1 MKKRMMSIMLTAS
14 MVAALMCGI
23 AACNNEVKA
32 PEAVAT
38 ESETDQTETDTDQTE
53 TEESEA
59 SETEK
64 ESSKETEA
72 GEKKESSKETEKADK
87 KSSTSSE
94 KKETSNGTNK
104 ASSTSNSTSKP
115 SGSSNQ
121 SSSSTSKPSS
131 STSKPSGSTS
141 KPSGSTS
148 KPSGSTSSGSSSK
161 PSKPAETKPA
171 ETKPVHQHQWV
182 AQTKVVHHEATGHY
196 ETVTVQAA
204 YDEPIYESRTICTA
218 CGGDITGNVIGHFCP
233 VSEAWGYTVKNI
245 QVGTKHHDAV
255 TEQKW
260 VQDSAAWDET
270 VTTGYKCSCGAT
282 K

>member
-1 MKKRMMSIMLTAS
+1 MQEIKK
-14 MVAALMCGI
+14 
-23 AACNNEVKA
+23 NQ
-32 PEAVAT
+32 
-38 ESETDQTETDTDQTE
+38 QT
-53 TEESEA
+53 
-59 SETEK
+59 
-64 ESSKETEA
+64 
-72 GEKKESSKETEKADK
+72 
-87 KSSTSSE
+87 
-94 KKETSNGTNK
+94 
-104 ASSTSNSTSKP
+104 
-115 SGSSNQ
+115 
-121 SSSSTSKPSS
+121 
-131 STSKPSGSTS
+131 
-141 KPSGSTS
+141 
-148 KPSGSTSSGSSSK
+148 SSK

-204 YDEPIYESRTICTA
+204 YDEPIYETKIV
-218 CGGDITGNVIGHFCP
+218 CGCGAIFNTLEGTNGWEYHSAFGECP
-233 VSEAWGYTVKNI
+233 YGYSVKPV

>member
-1 MKKRMMSIMLTAS
+1 M
-14 MVAALMCGI
+14 
-23 AACNNEVKA
+23 
-32 PEAVAT
+32 
-38 ESETDQTETDTDQTE
+38 
-53 TEESEA
+53 
-59 SETEK
+59 
-64 ESSKETEA
+64 
-72 GEKKESSKETEKADK
+72 
-87 KSSTSSE
+87 
-94 KKETSNGTNK
+94 
-104 ASSTSNSTSKP
+104 
-115 SGSSNQ
+115 
-121 SSSSTSKPSS
+121 
-131 STSKPSGSTS
+131 
-141 KPSGSTS
+141 
-148 KPSGSTSSGSSSK
+148 
-161 PSKPAETKPA
+161 
-171 ETKPVHQHQWV
+171 